1 MQFGATRMALK
12 VKEYMVLATLEETLT
27 EVTAPLGMAPM
38 AMVAVAAPDVKIL
51 VEALVAVMHQTE
63 LTELTRV
70 VILVALEA
78 FR

>member
-1 MQFGATRMALK
+1 MGILVNVT
-12 VKEYMVLATLEETLT
+12 LATSK
-27 EVTAPLGMAPM
+27 

-63 LTELTRV
+63 LTELTKV

>member
-1 MQFGATRMALK
+1 MQFGATRMAPK
-12 VKEYMVLATLEETLT
+12 VKEYMVLATLEGALT
-27 EVTAPLGMAPM
+27 EVTASLGMAPM

-63 LTELTRV
+63 LMEITGV
-70 VILVALEA
+70 VIMGAQEA